1 VAEQPYNKPSVDPAD
16 EDNMAG
22 LFRHVFAKL
31 MQGVD
36 GMLPAVVVA
45 FNGDR
50 DAPRVTV
57 QPQIALV
64 TTGGAQVSRAQ
75 IASLPVFQFGA
86 GGFLLSFPIK
96 TGDFGWILANDRD
109 ISVYLQSG
117 ELSRP
122 QTFRKQNFADAIFIP
137 DAMRNYAIADED
149 VDNPVFQSAD
159 GSVRI
164 ALWEEFVKLN
174 APRGL
179 GINTVPDANTILHV
193 ASTTKASI
201 PAPRMTTTQRNAIP
215 NPQEGMTIWNL
226 TTHTLQSYNGTTWP

>member
-1 VAEQPYNKPSVDPAD
+1 MAEQPYNKPSVDPAD

-36 GMLPAVVVA
+36 GMLPAIVVA

-137 DAMRNYAIADED
+137 DAMRNYTIDPTDED
-149 VDNPVFQSAD
+149 NVVLQKAD
-159 GSVRI
+159 GSVKI
-164 ALWEEFVKLN
+164 T
-174 APRGL
+174 L
-179 GINTVPDANTILHV
+179 GDNTIKLAATNV
-193 ASTTKASI
+193 NIVSTTLTHNGKNVGATHVHNGVTVGI
-201 PAPRMTTTQRNAIP
+201 GNTGAPI
-215 NPQEGMTIWNL
+215 
-226 TTHTLQSYNGTTWP
+226 